1 MSAICDRA
9 LRRLVKSQSVK
20 AQIMKQLQL
29 GIAILVV
36 ISFAAPASAGELGN
50 VNTRNCTWCHGA
62 SAQGYAPAPRLAGQR
77 RQYIENQLWRFI
89 ERRRDNPF
97 SKLYMWHAAANVS
110 SQAVRYLAD
119 YFSTLHPKAADDGN
133 KQLVAKGRTI
143 FQDGVP
149 SSNIVAC
156 AACHGPQA
164 QGIRQIPRLGGLAY
178 SYLRRRLWQWHVG
191 YDRSAG
197 HPMPDVTSRLSAKQI
212 AALASYLSF
221 IKE

>member
-1 MSAICDRA
+1 
-9 LRRLVKSQSVK
+9 
-20 AQIMKQLQL
+20 MKQLQL

-36 ISFAAPASAGELGN
+36 ISFAAPALAGELGN

-77 RQYIENQLWRFI
+77 RQYMENQLWSFI
-89 ERRRDNPF
+89 EHRRDNPF
-97 SKLYMWHAAANVS
+97 SKLYMWHAAANVN

-133 KQLVAKGRTI
+133 KKLVTKGRAI

-164 QGIRQIPRLGGLAY
+164 QGAREIPRLGGLAY
-178 SYLRRRLWQWHVG
+178 SYLQRRLEQWHEG
-191 YDRSAG
+191 YDKPAR
-197 HPMPDVTSRLSAKQI
+197 HPMPDVARRLSAKQI